1 MSTKQTCVLFMMMEY
16 VASGIRG
23 TVAMKHGVNGIV
35 SAAGNTIIWS
45 VGKDD

>member
-1 MSTKQTCVLFMMMEY
+1 MCVLFMMMGY

-23 TVAMKHGVNGIV
+23 TAAMRHGVSGIV

-45 VGKDD
+45 AGKHD